1 MTRKVV
7 TSDGRELSG
16 RRAAR
21 SGCSCCRIGG
31 CRHVRSHHR
40 SRNGLSTILVEK
52 SEYWG
57 GSSSRSG
64 GGVWIP
70 GNSILRREAPTD
82 DIDSARTYLKSIVGE
97 DADATESTRISIGVR
112 KPSIS

>member
-1 MTRKVV
+1 MNENSRN
-7 TSDGRELSG
+7 SELSVVDVPAVDVIVVG
-16 RRAAR
+16 SGAAGM
-21 SGCSCCRIGG
+21 SAAITAA
-31 CRHVRSHHR
+31 
-40 SRNGLSTILVEK
+40 RNGLSTILVEK

-70 GNSILRREAPTD
+70 GNSILRREAPAD

-97 DADATESTRISIGVR
+97 DADSCLLYTSDAADE
-112 KPSIS
+112 

>member
-1 MTRKVV
+1 MDENSQGAVPPVV
-7 TSDGRELSG
+7 DVVVVGSG
-16 RRAAR
+16 AAGM
-21 SGCSCCRIGG
+21 SAAITAA
-31 CRHVRSHHR
+31 
-40 SRNGLSTILVEK
+40 RNGLSTILVEK

>member
-1 MTRKVV
+1 MTENPQDTVPPVADLPAVDVV
-7 TSDGRELSG
+7 VVGSG
-16 RRAAR
+16 AAGM
-21 SGCSCCRIGG
+21 SAAITAA
-31 CRHVRSHHR
+31 
-40 SRNGLSTILVEK
+40 RNGLSTILVEK

-82 DIDSARTYLKSIVGE
+82 DIDSA
-97 DADATESTRISIGVR
+97 
-112 KPSIS
+112 